1 MASKPI
7 TRATIFR
14 FPGGAE
20 RESLPEVTLPLPTT
34 TASPMRAAQHG
45 AVLDLAGKPKVW
57 FTIGRGRIGKTTLLR
72 WAAEMGEANEGRVI
86 CAAADP
92 VNRSLRVYLD
102 GVAEPPTNDAA
113 DVAQWLQE
121 LLLFALQEKM
131 SALVDLGGGDTSLHR
146 LLGTMPDLAS
156 VMEEEG
162 VSPVAV
168 HVIGSD
174 PHDLVPLATTEAA
187 GFRPAATMLVLN
199 QMTGRPDR
207 FSDVIRHSAFQAALG
222 RGAVQV
228 WMPLLTP
235 DAARAVDARHLHF
248 TQVGNTL
255 GPFIGASVRAWLK
268 AMSDEFSPVK
278 SWLP

>member
-1 MASKPI
+1 MAAKP
-7 TRATIFR
+7 ATKATVVR
-14 FPGGAE
+14 FPGPAE
-20 RESLPEVTLPLPTT
+20 REVLPELELPLSNRVAPVL
-34 TASPMRAAQHG
+34 APARG
-45 AVLDLAGKPKVW
+45 PGLDLAGKPKVW
-57 FTIGRGRIGKTTLLR
+57 FTIGRGRIGKTTLIR
-72 WAAEMGEANEGRVI
+72 WAAEMGEAHDGQVI

-102 GVAEPPTNDAA
+102 GVAEPPTSDAA

-121 LLLFALQEKM
+121 LLLFALKEKM
-131 SALVDLGGGDTSLHR
+131 SALIDLGGGDTSLHR
-146 LLGTMPDLAS
+146 LLVTMPDLAA
-156 VMEEEG
+156 VMEDEG
-162 VSPVAV
+162 VAPVAV

-174 PHDLVPLATTEAA
+174 PHDLAPLAATEAA
-187 GFRPAATMLVLN
+187 GFKPAATMLVLN

-235 DAARAVDARHLHF
+235 DAARAVDGRRLHF
-248 TQVGNTL
+248 TKVGDTL

-268 AMSDEFSPVK
+268 AMGEEFAPVS